1 MIRPDA
7 ELEKFH
13 MHIDAKPIGR
23 PNPAPDR
30 MGVDGSGMALAVL
43 IMLVLVCSVAAV
55 WLIHWLLGKALAQAA
70 FDAAAYA
77 L

>member
-13 MHIDAKPIGR
+13 LRSNAKPIGR

-55 WLIHWLLGKALAQAA
+55 WVIHWLIGKALAQAA